1 MASPTRGRCR
11 AAIDKWSHWR
21 GRPTMFVGCAPL
33 ECIRSAA
40 YRVSLEAGGWRRT
53 ALECTSLPLWATA
66 RP

>member
-40 YRVSLEAGGWRRT
+40 YRVSLEAGG
-53 ALECTSLPLWATA
+53 
-66 RP
+66 